1 MKDTI
6 RQLEDF
12 YKLVLVAPAM
22 IGLGI
27 VVLSGLV
34 IFAMDSKIIK
44 DNYK

>member
-6 RQLEDF
+6 KRLEDF
-12 YKLVLVAPAM
+12 YKLVMVTPAM

-34 IFAMDSKIIK
+34 IFVLDSKTRK
-44 DNYK
+44 G